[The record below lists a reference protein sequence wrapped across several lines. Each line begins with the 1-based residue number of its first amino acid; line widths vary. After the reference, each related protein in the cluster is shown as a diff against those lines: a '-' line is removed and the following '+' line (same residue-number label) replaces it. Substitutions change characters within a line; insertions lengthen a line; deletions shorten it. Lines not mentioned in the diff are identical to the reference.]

1 MVWPAQWPARAGGP
15 FDSAAC
21 WTQDIYWWGVRYR
34 IVNLQRT
41 LAVVAAVVVLGAVAV
56 AALAPGAVADRSD
69 EPVRSSYLTLQEP
82 RVAAGNVGG
91 ETVEL
96 SLDLR
101 LDHRGGPARNVTIE
115 VQAIDR
121 ETGLVARTVR
131 KDLGN
136 ITGDREVRTRVNVTV
151 PREGGYRLH
160 TRVYEDSERIE
171 TGLTE
176 VRGVDSLTP
185 DSLEFHRFAS
195 GGADLPVISYSPTE
209 ADDNRTALETR
220 TWLTNRGEEPAGGL
234 ELVVRARQVESNLV
248 ADRATVRI
256 DEVRPGRTATPTV
269 ELDVPSNYNYYLD
282 GILLRDGVI
291 VGSATSGAMLDP
303 SRPVPENTTREEVEF
318 DAGDF
323 TSETPEPQREEETP
337 AAATV
342 QNGPGFGVAAAV
354 LALLAGAFVA
364 HRRRP

>member
-15 FDSAAC
+15 PDSAAC

-41 LAVVAAVVVLGAVAV
+41 LAVLAAVVVLGAVAM

-185 DSLEFHRFAS
+185 DSLEFHRFTS

-234 ELVVRARQVESNLV
+234 ELVVRARQVESNLI

-256 DEVRPGRTATPTV
+256 DEVGPGRTATPTV

-323 TSETPEPQREEETP
+323 TSETPEPPRDRDTP
-337 AAATV
+337 APTV
-342 QNGPGFGVAAAV
+342 ESGPGFGIAV
-354 LALLAGAFVA
+354 TLLALLAAAFVA

>member
-1 MVWPAQWPARAGGP
+1 MERLSKLTVP
-15 FDSAAC
+15 AC

-34 IVNLQRT
+34 IVNIQRT

-185 DSLEFHRFAS
+185 DYAGTSLEFHRFAS

-234 ELVVRARQVESNLV
+234 ELVVRARQVESNLI

-256 DEVRPGRTATPTV
+256 DEVGPGQTATPTV

-323 TSETPEPQREEETP
+323 TSETPEPQREEEAP

>member
-1 MVWPAQWPARAGGP
+1 M
-15 FDSAAC
+15 
-21 WTQDIYWWGVRYR
+21 
-34 IVNLQRT
+34 NLQRT

-82 RVAAGNVGG
+82 RVAAGSVSG

-136 ITGDREVRTRVNVTV
+136 ITGNREVRTRVNVTV

-160 TRVYEDSERIE
+160 TRVYENGERIE

-185 DSLEFHRFAS
+185 DSLEFHRFTS

-234 ELVVRARQVESNLV
+234 ELVVRARQVESNLI

-323 TSETPEPQREEETP
+323 TSETPEPPRDRDTP
-337 AAATV
+337 APTV
-342 QNGPGFGVAAAV
+342 ESGPGFGIAV
-354 LALLAGAFVA
+354 TLLALLAAAFVA